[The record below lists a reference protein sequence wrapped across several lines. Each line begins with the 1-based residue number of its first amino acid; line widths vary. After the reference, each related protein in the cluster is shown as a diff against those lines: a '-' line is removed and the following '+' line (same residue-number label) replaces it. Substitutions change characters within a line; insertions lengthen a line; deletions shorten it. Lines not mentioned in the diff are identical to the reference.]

1 MNALPPSGNLSSEH
15 QERADLCLHAHVSDF
30 TMIDPALRPT
40 SCSITYGMRNPIPLA
55 IIFAAS
61 LLAQPIAVRQP
72 QGEVRGFVV
81 LRNEDGT
88 IAGDGDSMQ
97 TTRRGQIVSRLTV
110 HFKDGSVQD
119 ETTVFSQS
127 GHFRVLS
134 DHLVQKGPTFK
145 HPMDM
150 SIDAVS
156 GLVTVIHTDDKG
168 EQKTESE
175 HMKLPP
181 DLANGIVPVLLTN
194 MPAGEQSLTE
204 SMVVATPKPMLIK
217 LQIHAE
223 GEDSFSTG
231 LASHKATRYVVHVDI
246 GGIKGVIAPLVGK
259 EPPDTRVWIS
269 QGDCPSFVKSEGQT
283 FEGGPIWRTELVSPT
298 WPSSAGGGATR
309 EKH

>member
-1 MNALPPSGNLSSEH
+1 MRIFLHSWRLS
-15 QERADLCLHAHVSDF
+15 
-30 TMIDPALRPT
+30 I
-40 SCSITYGMRNPIPLA
+40 PIAAVL
-55 IIFAAS
+55 AAS
-61 LLAQPIAVRQP
+61 LPAQPVAVRQTE
-72 QGEVRGFVV
+72 GLVRGFLV
-81 LRNEDGT
+81 LRNQDGT
-88 IAGDGDSMQ
+88 TVGDGDSLQ
-97 TTRRGQIVSRLTV
+97 TTRRGQIVERLTV
-110 HFKDGSVQD
+110 HFKDGSLQD
-119 ETTVFSQS
+119 ETTVFSQN

-145 HPMDM
+145 HPMDV

-156 GLVTVIHTDDKG
+156 GLVTVVHTDDKG
-168 EQKTESE
+168 ETKTERE

-194 MPAGEQSLTE
+194 LPPGEQSLTE

-231 LASHKATRYVVHVDI
+231 TASHKATRYNIHVDI

-269 QGDCPSFVKSEGQT
+269 QGDCPSFVKSEGPT
-283 FEGGPIWRTELVSPT
+283 FEDGPIWRTELVSPA
-298 WPSSAGGGATR
+298 WPNGAAGTAAR
-309 EKH
+309 EK